1 MQELLGHAIPT
12 SLRVW
17 ELPGHAILGFPSHLI
32 VWLPQ
37 KPRAFSIAHC
47 RSTPPMQGVG
57 NQVSM
62 PSLMPCPQCSSP
74 PSQAPLLHSHVLCP
88 FLCPFPPPGPS
99 LPCLPPSCTWAPP
112 FHTH

>member
-17 ELPGHAILGFPSHLI
+17 ELPGHAILGFPSHVM

-37 KPRAFSIAHC
+37 KTRGVSIGHC
-47 RSTPPMQGVG
+47 TYRTPMQGVS

-62 PSLMPCPQCSSP
+62 PSLMHCPQWCSPLSH
-74 PSQAPLLHSHVLCP
+74 AP
-88 FLCPFPPPGPS
+88 
-99 LPCLPPSCTWAPP
+99 LPPSPP
-112 FHTH
+112 LSPLPPPLPPPPPPLPPPLPSPPPPP